1 MSGNSDI
8 WYSFW
13 EPEGFVFKQ
22 SKTKTYSLY
31 KYETEKAAYSH
42 IWEAGDYTSLGV
54 YHDIWLKLLAGLSN
68 VLSFT
73 PPCLFLDGIQYVQ
86 YSMSS

>member
-8 WYSFW
+8 CYSFW

-31 KYETEKAAYSH
+31 NMKQRKRH
-42 IWEAGDYTSLGV
+42 IRTFEEAGEYTSLGV

>member
-8 WYSFW
+8 CYSFW

-31 KYETEKAAYSH
+31 NMKQRKRHIRTFEKLEITH
-42 IWEAGDYTSLGV
+42 LWEF
-54 YHDIWLKLLAGLSN
+54 IKLLAGLSN